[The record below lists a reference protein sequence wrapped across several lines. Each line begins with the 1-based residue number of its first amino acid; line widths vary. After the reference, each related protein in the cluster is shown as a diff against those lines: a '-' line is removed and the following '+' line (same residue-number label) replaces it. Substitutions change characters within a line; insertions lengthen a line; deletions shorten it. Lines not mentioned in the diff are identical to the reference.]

1 MSLRD
6 DIKNVG
12 ALVEERGDV
21 YGHPIDD
28 FKRVSL
34 MTYVLREC
42 PDPIL
47 RHVLY
52 MMCVKICRLT
62 TTPHHEDSWLDIAG
76 YAMTA
81 AMVLEAYKGGADA
94 RSD

>member
-12 ALVEERGDV
+12 ALVEERGAV
-21 YGHPIDD
+21 YGHPLDD
-28 FKRVSL
+28 FHRVSL
-34 MTYVLREC
+34 MAELLKDC
-42 PDPIL
+42 PDAVL

-52 MMCVKICRLT
+52 MMCVKICRLI
-62 TTPHHEDSWLDIAG
+62 TTPHHEDSWLDIVG

-81 AMVLEAYKGGADA
+81 AMVLEAYEGGPDA
-94 RSD
+94 GSD